1 MGSTLGRVIRTAVAA
16 VLLVLLLPAIVI
28 ANASNW
34 AARTVVDDAAF
45 SSTVAR
51 VMDTPSLRAAI
62 SQRVSDEVTT
72 YLAANPET
80 FRLLTTEIL
89 HVSGSA
95 TMEDVRTA
103 LRARLAV
110 ALDDPAVK
118 QARDEAIAAMHAY
131 LIGAATGA
139 ADKAVRIQGDE
150 LVLDTGPIVERL
162 AGALDARLTP
172 ATVQLP
178 EADRVVVLASAQAL
192 ATTSQALSLLEIVQF
207 LIPVVAVVV
216 ALAILG
222 LAHRRVRALGLV
234 GIAVTIAGAVT
245 LLAAWFGGRT
255 VGEASTDF
263 TVREIATDAY
273 ASFVTLLVWQ
283 CIALIVGGLVIATVA
298 WLLLRRHADPSV
310 SPA

>member
-1 MGSTLGRVIRTAVAA
+1 MIRTAIAA

-34 AARTVVDDAAF
+34 AARTVVDDATF
-45 SSTVAR
+45 VSTVGR

-62 SQRVSDEVTT
+62 SQRVSDEVTS
-72 YLAANPET
+72 YLAADPET

-95 TMEDVRTA
+95 TMADVRTA

-118 QARDEAIAAMHAY
+118 GARDEAIAALHAY
-131 LIGAATGA
+131 LLGAATGA
-139 ADKAVRIQGDE
+139 TGHAVRIHDDQ

-162 AGALDARLTP
+162 AGALDPRLTP
-172 ATVQLP
+172 ATVHLP
-178 EADRVVVLASAQAL
+178 EADRLVILASAPAL
-192 ATTSQALSLLEIVQF
+192 ETTSQALSLMEIVQF
-207 LIPVVAVVV
+207 LIPVIAVVV

-234 GIAVTIAGAVT
+234 GIAVTVAGAVA
-245 LLAAWFGGRT
+245 LLAAWFGGKT
-255 VGEASTDF
+255 VSEASTDF
-263 TVREIATDAY
+263 TVREITTDVYTA
-273 ASFVTLLVWQ
+273 FVTLLVWQ
-283 CIALIVGGLVIATVA
+283 CVALIVGGLVIAAAA
-298 WLLLRRHADPSV
+298 WLLLRRRRTGPSV